1 MLASSIALVL
11 GFQIVDAT
19 PYAAPYFG
27 KFFHGQR
34 ISADSSSEGDKYPV
48 KDCSSFIENTPNS
61 WSCHNTSVISAD
73 DQCCF
78 EDYGILLQTQFWD
91 FNTTLLGLAV
101 NGSTQ
106 EVLEAEVRSK
116 IEAFDDDI
124 KSTFTIHGLWNDL
137 CNGSYNQYC
146 QPDWEVSNTKD
157 NLTYLIGDKFD
168 KPELLKI
175 MKKYWINTLKSN
187 VEDQASVALWEHEYN
202 KHGTCMNTLLP
213 SCFVGDYQEFE
224 NAIDFYQK
232 TVEIW
237 SQLDTFQFLS
247 TAGIIPTVTRQYKL
261 SDVEAAL
268 QEAHGASVYVGCLN
282 NSISEIWYYHNLQGS
297 VLTGTY
303 KPIDSLTN
311 STCEEDIWYL
321 PK

>member
-11 GFQIVDAT
+11 GLQIVDAT
-19 PYAAPYFG
+19 PYAVPYFG

-34 ISADSSSEGDKYPV
+34 ISADSSSESDTYPV

-91 FNTTLLGLAV
+91 FNTTLLDLAV

-146 QPDWEVSNTKD
+146 QPDWEVSNAKD

-224 NAIDFYQK
+224 NAINFYQK

>member
-1 MLASSIALVL
+1 MLAVPIALAFGLQV
-11 GFQIVDAT
+11 VAAT
-19 PYAAPYFG
+19 PYSAPYFG

-34 ISADSSSEGDKYPV
+34 ISGDSSSDGNNYPV
-48 KDCSSFIENTPNS
+48 QDCSSFIENTPDS
-61 WSCHNTSVISAD
+61 WSCHNTSVISSD
-73 DQCCF
+73 SQCCF

-91 FNTTLLGLAV
+91 FNTTLLDVAV

-106 EVLEAEVRSK
+106 EVLDAEIRSK
-116 IEAFDDDI
+116 IETFDDDI

-146 QPDWEVSNTKD
+146 QPDWEVDNAKD
-157 NLTYLIGDKFD
+157 NLTYLIGEKFD

-175 MKKYWINTLKSN
+175 MQKYWINTLKSN
-187 VEDQASVALWEHEYN
+187 VEDQASIALWEHEYN

-224 NAIDFYQK
+224 NAVNFFEK

-237 SQLDTFQFLS
+237 SQLDTFQFLAS
-247 TAGIIPTVTRQYKL
+247 AGIYPTVTRQYKL
-261 SDVEAAL
+261 GDIEAAL
-268 QEAHGASVYVGCLN
+268 QKAHGASVYVGCLN
-282 NSISEIWYYHNLQGS
+282 ESISEIWYYHNLQGS

-303 KPIDSLTN
+303 KPIDSLAN
-311 STCEEDIWYL
+311 STCKEDVWYL